1 MPKTEPAFLV
11 DIQKRI
17 ALLRSAKARPERRRM
32 RGQIDMDWEEA
43 LLRSWGSQAA
53 LEPAVQ
59 FRRKAVRARQMAEG
73 VTTWAVK
80 VRVKVRLLEGAT
92 RFEQLA
98 DNASGGEFT
107 TKEK

>member
-1 MPKTEPAFLV
+1 
-11 DIQKRI
+11 
-17 ALLRSAKARPERRRM
+17 
-32 RGQIDMDWEEA
+32 MDWEEA

-73 VTTWAVK
+73 VTTQA
-80 VRVKVRLLEGAT
+80 VKVRLLEGAT

-98 DNASGGEFT
+98 DNASGDRELT
-107 TKEK
+107 AKEK